1 MVKRSKMIKVSPSI
15 QRQYIRDPEENW
27 NRREDVAG
35 YEYPEEG
42 DNYRIGIPREVI
54 QQSADIAVKS
64 LVSWE
69 EMGVLFG

>member
-1 MVKRSKMIKVSPSI
+1 MVKRSKMIKVSHSI

-27 NRREDVAG
+27 NIREDVAG

-42 DNYRIGIPREVI
+42 DNYRIRIPREVM
-54 QQSADIAVKS
+54 QKSANIAVNS

-69 EMGVLFG
+69 EMGVLCG